1 MKKIFLTLLAF
12 SIINPLISQDFSPEF
27 LESLPEDVRAELL
40 ESTDKR
46 LADEAN
52 QYRRPSTL
60 IKKPEED
67 SDRFGTNYFSMM
79 QSTLMPLNEPNF
91 DPSYILDFGDVIQ
104 LQLVGQKNQILEIPI
119 LRDGSV
125 NLPDIG
131 KIFLSGM
138 SLEEATKIIKD
149 SYSTSF
155 IGVEAF
161 VTLVNIRDIQVML
174 AGDVYNPGP
183 YILNGNSNLYHALT
197 VSGGPSD
204 LGSYRE
210 IDLIRDNKKIQTLDL
225 YEIFI
230 FAKGDFGKRLR
241 SGDTI
246 FVNPSNALVSISGAL
261 KRPGVYELKADET
274 VKDLIRFA
282 NGFTP
287 LVDKESIFYER
298 INNEGIIKNIKIS
311 ANNLDNVFLSDGQS
325 IFVRSFP
332 IREVKI
338 SGAVTNP
345 GEYKLNEG
353 DGVLEL
359 INRAGGYNSNA
370 YEFGGILL
378 NLDAQN
384 ISSLSRQKLYDA
396 LLKSTTDNAIAG
408 VDYDSILM
416 LMDELYKSESNGRVS
431 AEFDIKKIADNPS
444 LNKLLM
450 DGDEVIIPELV
461 DHIYIYGE
469 ISNQGTVR
477 YNKGYTSFNYIES
490 QGGFT
495 EFADTSSIF
504 ILHANGT
511 SQRLK
516 RKNVFRDGLNDVEIY
531 PGSIIFIP
539 RKMPNR
545 FRAESLQAYAS
556 ILGDLGVS
564 LASISV
570 LKD

>member
-1 MKKIFLTLLAF
+1 
-12 SIINPLISQDFSPEF
+12 
-27 LESLPEDVRAELL
+27 
-40 ESTDKR
+40 
-46 LADEAN
+46 
-52 QYRRPSTL
+52 
-60 IKKPEED
+60 
-67 SDRFGTNYFSMM
+67 
-79 QSTLMPLNEPNF
+79 MPLNEPNF

-210 IDLIRDNKKIQTLDL
+210 IYLIRDNKKIQTLDL

-230 FAKGDFGKRLR
+230 FGEGDFGMRLR
-241 SGDTI
+241 SGDII
-246 FVNPSNALVSISGAL
+246 FVNPSNALVSITGAV

-282 NGFTP
+282 NGFSP

-298 INNEGIIKNIKIS
+298 INNEGIIKNINIS

-325 IFVRSFP
+325 IFIRSFP

-338 SGAVTNP
+338 SGAVANP
-345 GEYKLNEG
+345 GVYKLNEG

-359 INRAGGYNSNA
+359 INRAGGYNQNA

-378 NLDAQN
+378 NLDAKN
-384 ISSLSRQKLYDA
+384 ISSLSRKKLYDSV
-396 LLKSTTDNAIAG
+396 LKSTTDNAIGG

-431 AEFDIKKIADNPS
+431 AEFDIKKIAENPS

-477 YNKGYTSFNYIES
+477 YHKDDTTFDYIQS

-539 RKMPNR
+539 RKIPNR

>member
-27 LESLPEDVRAELL
+27 LQSLPEDARAELL
-40 ESTDKR
+40 QSTDKR
-46 LADEAN
+46 LADEAT
-52 QYRRPSTL
+52 QYRRPSTF
-60 IKKPEED
+60 IKKPRED

-149 SYSTSF
+149 TYSASF

-210 IDLIRDNKKIQTLDL
+210 IYLIRDNKKIQTLDL

-230 FAKGDFGKRLR
+230 FAEGDFGMRLR

-246 FVNPSNALVSISGAL
+246 FVNPSNALVSITGAV
-261 KRPGVYELKADET
+261 KRPGIYELKADET

-282 NGFTP
+282 NGFSP
-287 LVDKESIFYER
+287 LVDKESIFIER

-311 ANNLDNVFLSDGQS
+311 ENNLDNVFLSDGQS

-338 SGAVTNP
+338 SGAVANP
-345 GEYKLNEG
+345 GAYKLNEG
-353 DGVLEL
+353 DGILEL
-359 INRAGGYNSNA
+359 INRAGGYNPNA

-378 NLDAQN
+378 NLDAKN
-384 ISSLSRQKLYDA
+384 ISSLSRKKLYDSV
-396 LLKSTTDNAIAG
+396 LKSTTDNAIAG

-431 AEFDIKKIADNPS
+431 AEFDIKKIAENPS

-477 YNKGYTSFNYIES
+477 YQKGYTSFDYIES

-495 EFADTSSIF
+495 ELADRSSIF

-516 RKNVFRDGLNDVEIY
+516 RKNVFRDGLNDIEIY